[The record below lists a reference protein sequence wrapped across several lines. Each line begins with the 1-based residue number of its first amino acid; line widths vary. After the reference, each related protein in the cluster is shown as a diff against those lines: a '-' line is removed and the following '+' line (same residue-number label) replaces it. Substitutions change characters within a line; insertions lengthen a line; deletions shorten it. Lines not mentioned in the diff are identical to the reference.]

1 MDDQGLN
8 DAAIL
13 LMSLGEEEAAEVFKH
28 LSPKEVQKL
37 GETIAR
43 MRTVSRERADGVILK
58 FTEAAAQQSLLV
70 NDTGDYVRAV
80 LRRALGDDKASLLID
95 RILQGGDVSGIESLK
110 WMDPLSV
117 AELLRNEHP
126 QIVAAILVHLDYE
139 QAAGV
144 LRNLSERQRG
154 EVMVRIATLEG
165 IQPTA
170 LKDLNEVLFKVLAG
184 GDKVRKTSLGGV
196 KTAAEI
202 VNLMGAAIEAPLLDA
217 IRGYDADLA
226 QKIMDKMFVFDDVGK
241 LDDKSIQMLL
251 KEVASETLVVA
262 LKGAAPELRDK
273 FLANMSSRAAESMR
287 EDLESRGPMRLSEVE
302 AQQKEILKVVRRL
315 ADEGQIMMGG
325 GSEDSF
331 V

>member
-1 MDDQGLN
+1 MDEQGLN

-28 LSPKEVQKL
+28 LTPKEVQKL

-43 MRTVSRERADGVILK
+43 MRAVSREKVDEVINR
-58 FTEAAAQQSLLV
+58 FSNDAAAQSLLV
-70 NDTGDYVRAV
+70 SDTSNYVRAV
-80 LRRALGDDKASLLID
+80 LKRALGDDKAALLID

-126 QIVAAILVHLDYE
+126 QIVAAILVHLDAE
-139 QAAGV
+139 QSSDV
-144 LRNLSERQRG
+144 LMQFTDRQRS
-154 EVMVRIATLEG
+154 EVLLRVATLEG

-184 GDKVRKTSLGGV
+184 GDKIRKSSLGGV
-196 KTAAEI
+196 KAAADMI
-202 VNLMGAAIEAPLLDA
+202 NLLASGVDA
-217 IRGYDADLA
+217 VVLESIRGYDPDLA
-226 QKIMDKMFVFDDVGK
+226 QKIMDKMFVFDDVLK
-241 LDDKSIQMLL
+241 LDDRAIQTVL
-251 KEVASETLVVA
+251 KEVASETLIVA
-262 LKGAAPELRDK
+262 LKAATPELREK
-273 FLANMSSRAAESMR
+273 FLGNMSARAAEALR

-302 AQQKEILKVVRRL
+302 AQQKEILKTVRRL
-315 ADEGQIMMGG
+315 ADEGQIVIGG
-325 GSEDSF
+325 GGEDTL

>member
-315 ADEGQIMMGG
+315 ADEGQIVMGG
-325 GSEDSF
+325 SSEDSF